1 MRRGTVAIVAFASQ
15 CATAIKINTRQPD
28 YGDKGGDHYQ
38 EGTEQIT
45 KKNAMYD
52 CADGMDVAPGTKN
65 VSKSQATR
73 ILTSKIDAIIS
84 AGEGGVSS
92 EDLAAKEKQFNFK
105 KRHAAQDAEEAP
117 DAPKKADSMKTD
129 DKAPFGATPEIR
141 VNWSGPNSPSSAAF
155 DKSKAA
161 TEKGTKYIREH
172 VDQFYG
178 RGK

>member
-1 MRRGTVAIVAFASQ
+1 MMRRGFAIAAFST
-15 CATAIKINTRQPD
+15 CAGAIKLADLRQPA
-28 YGDKGGDHYQ
+28 YGDTEGAYQ
-38 EGTEQIT
+38 EGTEKIT

-52 CADGMDVAPGTKN
+52 CADGMEVAPGTKD

-73 ILTSKIDAIIS
+73 ILTSKVDAIIA

-92 EDLAAKEKQFNFK
+92 EDLAKKEKEFNFK
-105 KRHAAQDAEEAP
+105 KRHAAQDSEEKP
-117 DAPKKADSMKTD
+117 DAPAKSDSMKSD
-129 DKAPFGATPEIR
+129 QKPPFGATPEIR
-141 VNWSGPNSPSSAAF
+141 KNWSGVNSPSDTAEA
-155 DKSKAA
+155 KSKEA

>member
-1 MRRGTVAIVAFASQ
+1 MRRVITWVSFSSSLVGAITFRS
-15 CATAIKINTRQPD
+15 KQPA
-28 YGDKGGDHYQ
+28 YGDKGGDYQ

-52 CADGMDVAPGTKN
+52 CADGLEVAPGTKD

-73 ILTSKIDAIIS
+73 ILTSKVDAIIS
-84 AGEGGVSS
+84 AGDDGVASG
-92 EDLAAKEKQFNFK
+92 DLAAKEKQFNFK
-105 KRHAAQDAEEAP
+105 KRHAAQDCETAA
-117 DAPKKADSMKTD
+117 DAPKKSDSMKTD
-129 DKAPFGATPEIR
+129 DKPPFGASPEIR
-141 VNWSGPNSPSSAAF
+141 KNWSGPNSPSSTAEE
-155 DKSKAA
+155 KSKAA